1 MEKFDVVIVGGGLIG
16 QSLALALSN
25 FKLEVGLVDLNFEKP
40 LLSKSYDNRVS
51 AIVPSTVNFLKAI
64 GIWGNIHRKRP

>member
-25 FKLEVGLVDLNFEKP
+25 FKLEVC
-40 LLSKSYDNRVS
+40 
-51 AIVPSTVNFLKAI
+51 
-64 GIWGNIHRKRP
+64 